1 VEIINVGISNFLLRQ
16 GGNDVGLR
24 HGSSLR
30 ETSDQHLEYS
40 FKEKSTIK

>member
-1 VEIINVGISNFLLRQ
+1 VEIINVGISNILLRQ

-24 HGSSLR
+24 HGSPLR